1 MKTDERLAIVETKID
16 RIETTQ
22 NKMDSKLDILICT
35 MPLKADKSEVTEI
48 NSRLMG
54 YAIGIIGV
62 MTGIIGYLILLK
74 LGWV

>member
-35 MPLKADKSEVTEI
+35 MPLKADKSEVSAI
-48 NSRLMG
+48 NAKLMG
-54 YAIGIIGV
+54 YAISLIGV
-62 MTGIIGYLILLK
+62 MAGIIGYLIVLK